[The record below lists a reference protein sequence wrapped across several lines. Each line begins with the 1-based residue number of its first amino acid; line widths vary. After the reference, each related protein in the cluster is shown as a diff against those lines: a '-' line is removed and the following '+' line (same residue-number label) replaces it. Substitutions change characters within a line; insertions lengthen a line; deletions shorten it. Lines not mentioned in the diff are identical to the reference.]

1 MKHYDTERAST
12 IAVDGDAVTITV
24 RYDGGAWVAEY
35 VMRGRVIDDSEKI
48 WHPEMPRRRNA
59 VRGAMRIARRYARM
73 QQVPWWLCRPR
84 WR

>member
-35 VMRGRVIDDSEKI
+35 VMRGCSRSLGGCVG
-48 WHPEMPRRRNA
+48 HA
-59 VRGAMRIARRYARM
+59 GASGCGA
-73 QQVPWWLCRPR
+73 
-84 WR
+84 